1 VADEEI
7 HAKLIVPDTGPLIT
21 LAAADSLDYL
31 LYPGAPIYV
40 PDAVLYESTIKG
52 DALGAESIA
61 EWVQQHSQQVFPMVT
76 QIFAN
81 HMAMLD
87 AGLKAPRDLGERAAI
102 EAIRH
107 ALVLAKDERAIFITE
122 DDRLLTGTYVV
133 LGSDRDRMIPITTWD
148 FLHGLE
154 EAQRIN
160 SADDVYRRAEDAG
173 RLASRRA
180 VLAAD
185 HERAI
190 AAVKDLL
197 RRDRDDPDPAPDRRR

>member
-1 VADEEI
+1 VANEEL

-31 LYPGAPIYV
+31 LYPAVPVYV
-40 PDAVLYESTIKG
+40 PDAVLYEATVNS
-52 DALGAESIA
+52 DALGAQSIA
-61 EWVQQHSQQVFPMVT
+61 EWVQRHSQQVYPLVT
-76 QIFAN
+76 QVFTD
-81 HMAMLD
+81 HLAMLG
-87 AGLKAPRDLGERAAI
+87 AGLRPPRDLGERAAI

-107 ALVLAKDERAIFITE
+107 SLVLAKDERAIFVTE

-133 LGSDRDRMIPITTWD
+133 LDVDRERMISMTTRD
-148 FLHGLE
+148 FLEGLE

-173 RLASRRA
+173 RLASRRTA
-180 VLAAD
+180 LAGD

-190 AAVKDLL
+190 AAVKRLL
-197 RRDRDDPDPAPDRRR
+197 RRRGDDPQSGQEP

>member
-1 VADEEI
+1 VANEEL

-31 LYPGAPIYV
+31 LYPAVPVYV
-40 PDAVLYESTIKG
+40 PDAVLYEATVKS
-52 DALGAESIA
+52 DALGAQSIA
-61 EWVQQHSQQVFPMVT
+61 EWVQRHSQQVYPLVT
-76 QIFAN
+76 QVFTD
-81 HMAMLD
+81 HLAMLG
-87 AGLKAPRDLGERAAI
+87 AGLRPPRDLGERAAI

-107 ALVLAKDERAIFITE
+107 TLVLAKDERAIFVTE

-133 LGSDRDRMIPITTWD
+133 LDVDRERMISITTRD
-148 FLHGLE
+148 FLEGLE

-180 VLAAD
+180 ALAGD

-190 AAVKDLL
+190 AAVKRLL
-197 RRDRDDPDPAPDRRR
+197 RRPGDDP